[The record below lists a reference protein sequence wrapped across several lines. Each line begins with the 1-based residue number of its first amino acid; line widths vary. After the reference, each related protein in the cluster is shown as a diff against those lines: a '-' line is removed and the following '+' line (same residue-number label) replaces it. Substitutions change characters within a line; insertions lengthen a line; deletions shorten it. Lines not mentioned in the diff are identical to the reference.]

1 MQNSN
6 SLEKL
11 SIHLIQVDLVWENRE
26 ENIKTIQSEI
36 EKLPEA
42 ANLVILPEMFSTGF
56 TMKPELISE
65 SMTGATV
72 EWMKE
77 MAAKYNIALVGS
89 IVIEEEK
96 QYYNR
101 LLFVTKDGILDTY
114 DKRHLFSYA
123 GEEKVYTAGIERKIL
138 NYKGWNI
145 CLQIC
150 YDLRFPVF
158 CRNRGEYDLLVFV
171 ANWPESR
178 IIAWD
183 ALLKARAIEN
193 ICFVAGVNRIGNDK
207 HDYYHNGHS
216 QLLNYLGDYLVEPQE
231 EAGSFQFEI
240 QKQPLLDMRKILG
253 FLNDA
258 DHFTLE

>member
-207 HDYYHNGHS
+207 HNYYHNGHS

>member
-101 LLFVTKDGILDTY
+101 LLFVTKDGILETY

-178 IIAWD
+178 IIAWN

-207 HDYYHNGHS
+207 HNYYHNGHS
-216 QLLNYLGDYLVEPQE
+216 QLLNYLGDYLIEPQE

-240 QKQPLLDMRKILG
+240 QKQPLLDMRKKLG

>member
-6 SLEKL
+6 FSEQL
-11 SIHLIQVDLVWENRE
+11 SIHLIQVDLVWENKE
-26 ENIKTIQSEI
+26 ENLKTIQLEI
-36 EKLPEA
+36 EKLPKSA
-42 ANLVILPEMFSTGF
+42 DLVLLPEMFSTGF
-56 TMKPELISE
+56 TMKPELVAE
-65 SMTGATV
+65 TMNGKTV

-77 MAAKYNIALVGS
+77 MAAKFELALVGS
-89 IVIEEEK
+89 IVIQEEELF
-96 QYYNR
+96 YNR
-101 LLFVTKDGILDTY
+101 LLFVTSEGFLETY

-123 GEEKVYTAGIERKIL
+123 GEEKVYTAGKERKII

-158 CRNRGEYDLLVFV
+158 CRNHGEYDLLLFV

-178 IIAWD
+178 VTAWN

-193 ICFVAGVNRIGNDK
+193 ICYVAGVNRIGNDK
-207 HDYYHNGHS
+207 HDYFHNGHS
-216 QLLNYLGDYLVEPQE
+216 QLVDYLGEYLIEPQE
-231 EAGSFQFEI
+231 EAGAFQFTI
-240 QKQPLLDMRKILG
+240 KRQPLLDVREKLG

-258 DHFTLE
+258 DRFNLE